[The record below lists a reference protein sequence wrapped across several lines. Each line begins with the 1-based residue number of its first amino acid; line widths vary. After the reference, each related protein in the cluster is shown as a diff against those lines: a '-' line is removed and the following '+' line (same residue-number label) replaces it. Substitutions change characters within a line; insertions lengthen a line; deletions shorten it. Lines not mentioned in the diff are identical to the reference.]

1 MADEIKIPELPP
13 DRSVVAMDGIRIA
26 TLCVLAVDTLVVVL
40 LAVFLVTNVQSQRQ
54 TNECYQDQADQML
67 SAIIAGR
74 QAAAQDRTAQLTM
87 LNTILDPA
95 SGPEARRAAVEGWRE
110 ALDQGDQT
118 RSSAPVPTQRCAR

>member
-26 TLCVLAVDTLVVVL
+26 TLCVLAVDTRVVVL
-40 LAVFLVTNVQSQRQ
+40 LAVFLVTNVPSQRQ

-87 LNTILDPA
+87 P
-95 SGPEARRAAVEGWRE
+95 RRGRGVA
-110 ALDQGDQT
+110 
-118 RSSAPVPTQRCAR
+118 

>member
-74 QAAAQDRTAQLTM
+74 QAAAQDRTAQLAM
-87 LNTILDPA
+87 LNTVLDPA
-95 SGPEARRAAVEGWRE
+95 SGPEARRAAVEGWRQ